1 MSEMSCKTCRRW
13 AAGWCLAQQLG
24 TSRDEVCNA
33 WELSQVVGWEDE
45 NEKLQARVAELE
57 AFINQLIEAGD
68 GLVGDCEL
76 NWKHNHTPDCPPAN
90 HWQALVDDWKEG

>member
-33 WELSQVVGWEDE
+33 WELSQVVEWEDK
-45 NEKLQARVAELE
+45 NEKLQSRITELKE
-57 AFINQLIEAGD
+57 FIDQLIE
-68 GLVGDCEL
+68 VGDAVINAEPM
-76 NWKHNHTPDCPPAN
+76 WIAEEDKWET
-90 HWQALVDDWKEG
+90 LVKDWKEREE